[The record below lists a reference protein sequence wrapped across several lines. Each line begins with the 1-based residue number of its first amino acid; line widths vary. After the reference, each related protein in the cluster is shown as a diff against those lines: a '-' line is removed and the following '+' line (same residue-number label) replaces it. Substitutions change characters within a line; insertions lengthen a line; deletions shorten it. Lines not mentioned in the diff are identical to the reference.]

1 MSRRKDGR
9 RVRMH
14 QRLFSRSTWQR
25 FFGGRRYKKSIRDQI
40 LAARTP
46 ADASSTYFDALN
58 RNRWASDG
66 TRAKWRRALEG
77 VQRRDLR
84 RPA

>member
-1 MSRRKDGR
+1 MTRGSRGR
-9 RVRMH
+9 PSNTR
-14 QRLFSRSTWQR
+14 RLFSRSTWKSL
-25 FFGGRRYKKSIRDQI
+25 FGGRRYREKSVRDQI
-40 LAARTP
+40 LGARTP
-46 ADASSTYFDALN
+46 ADASSIYFDALS
-58 RNRWASDG
+58 RNRWASEG